1 MIAVN
6 LMHILLIGP
15 IMIYIN
21 FNRENE
27 LFKKILIG
35 FTLMIP
41 FIVNIPKMDK
51 LHIDYHATNLAHW
64 TIILAYFSYVSYLFA
79 LNKDIP
85 EYIYISLAII
95 GGIMILVHLYK
106 LIPKIFRKK
115 NKNNNDNKEDHNHS

>member
-21 FNRENE
+21 FNRDSD

-35 FTLMIP
+35 ISLMIP
-41 FIVNIPKMDK
+41 FIVSVPNIKK
-51 LHIDYHATNLAHW
+51 LYITYQFVNFVHW
-64 TIILAYFSYVSYLFA
+64 TAILAYFLYVSYLFA
-79 LNKDIP
+79 FEKNTP
-85 EYIYISLAII
+85 EYIYISLAIV

-106 LIPKIFRKK
+106 LIPKLIYNIKSRDRHK
-115 NKNNNDNKEDHNHS
+115 NHKH

>member
-21 FNRENE
+21 FNRDSD

-35 FTLMIP
+35 ISLMIP
-41 FIVNIPKMDK
+41 FIVSVPNIKK
-51 LHIDYHATNLAHW
+51 LYITYQFVNFVHW
-64 TIILAYFSYVSYLFA
+64 TAILAYFLYVSYLFA
-79 LNKDIP
+79 FEKNTP
-85 EYIYISLAII
+85 EYIYISLAIV

-106 LIPKIFRKK
+106 VIPKLIYNIKSRDRHK
-115 NKNNNDNKEDHNHS
+115 NHKH

>member
-21 FNRENE
+21 FNRDSD
-27 LFKKILIG
+27 LFKKILVGIS
-35 FTLMIP
+35 LMIP
-41 FIVNIPKMDK
+41 FIVSVPNIKK
-51 LHIDYHATNLAHW
+51 LYITYQFINFVHW
-64 TIILAYFSYVSYLFA
+64 TAILAYFLYVSYLFA
-79 LNKDIP
+79 FEKNIP

-106 LIPKIFRKK
+106 LIPKVIYNVKSR
-115 NKNNNDNKEDHNHS
+115 NKHENHKH

>member
-21 FNRENE
+21 FNRDSD
-27 LFKKILIG
+27 LFKKILVGIS
-35 FTLMIP
+35 LMIP
-41 FIVNIPKMDK
+41 FIVSVPNIKK
-51 LHIDYHATNLAHW
+51 LYITYQFINFVHCTA
-64 TIILAYFSYVSYLFA
+64 ILAYFLYVSYLFA
-79 LNKDIP
+79 FEKNIP

-106 LIPKIFRKK
+106 LIPKVIYNVKSR
-115 NKNNNDNKEDHNHS
+115 NKHENHKH

>member
-21 FNRENE
+21 FNRDSD

-35 FTLMIP
+35 ISLMIP
-41 FIVNIPKMDK
+41 FIVSVPNIKK
-51 LHIDYHATNLAHW
+51 LYITYQFVNFVHW
-64 TIILAYFSYVSYLFA
+64 TAILAYFLYVSYLFTFEK
-79 LNKDIP
+79 NTP
-85 EYIYISLAII
+85 EYIYISLAIV

-106 LIPKIFRKK
+106 LIPKVIYNVKSRNKHK
-115 NKNNNDNKEDHNHS
+115 NHKH